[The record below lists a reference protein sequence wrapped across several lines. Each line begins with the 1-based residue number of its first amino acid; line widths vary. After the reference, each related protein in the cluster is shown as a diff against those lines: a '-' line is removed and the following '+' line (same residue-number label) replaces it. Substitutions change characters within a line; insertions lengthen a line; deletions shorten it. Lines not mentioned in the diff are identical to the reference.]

1 MKFGINI
8 LNFGPGTT
16 PESLKQWA
24 TFAEDTGFHLVMI
37 SDHVAITPDVQEG
50 FPAPFYDPF
59 LSLAWIAA
67 TTDKVELG
75 TTVIILPYRHP
86 LQTARMAANLDQFSG
101 GRFIL
106 GTGVG
111 WAEQEFEALGVP
123 FERRGQLADEYLEAI
138 TICWA
143 NNIATYEGQYVSF
156 KDVHT
161 GPRPV
166 RPADLPIWVGGSSQA
181 ALRRAVRFGQAWHPF
196 RFNLEWLEKKALPRL
211 RQMAAAEKKPIP
223 AFCPRLGL
231 RLTDSPLPEER
242 RSTGHG
248 SIDQIQADLKA
259 IASLGAEYVLLDTYT
274 GEPDQTLHP
283 EKDWAMLALLAEQV
297 LDLERQSLR

>member
-16 PESLKQWA
+16 PESLKQWS

-75 TTVIILPYRHP
+75 TTVTILPYRHP

-143 NNIATYEGQYVSF
+143 NDIATYEGQYVSF

-242 RSTGHG
+242 RNTGHG

>member
-8 LNFGPGTT
+8 LNFGPATT
-16 PESLKQWA
+16 PETMKRWA

-138 TICWA
+138 SICWA
-143 NNIATYEGQYVSF
+143 NDIATYEGQYVSF

-161 GPRPV
+161 GPRPD

-242 RSTGHG
+242 RNTGHG

>member
-24 TFAEDTGFHLVMI
+24 IFAEDTGFHLVMI
-37 SDHVAITPDVQEG
+37 SDHVAITPDVQVG

-59 LSLAWIAA
+59 VSLAWIAA
-67 TTDKVELG
+67 MTNTIELG

-86 LQTARMAANLDQFSG
+86 LQTARMAANLDQLSG

-106 GTGVG
+106 GTGIG
-111 WAEQEFEALGVP
+111 WARQEFEALGVP

-138 TICWA
+138 KSCWA
-143 NNIATYEGQYVSF
+143 NDVATYEGQFVSF
-156 KDVHT
+156 REVHT

-166 RPADLPIWVGGSSQA
+166 RPTGLPIWVGGSSQA
-181 ALRRAVRFGQAWHPF
+181 ALRRAIRYGQAWHPF
-196 RFNLEWLEKKALPRL
+196 RFSLEWLEKEALPRL
-211 RQMAAAEKKPIP
+211 RQIATAEGKPIP

-231 RLTDSPLPEER
+231 RLTDSPLPEEER
-242 RSTGHG
+242 KAGHG
-248 SIDQIQADLKA
+248 SLDQIRADLEA
-259 IASLGAEYVLLDTYT
+259 IASLGAEYVLLDTYS
-274 GEPDQTLHP
+274 GEPDQTLHL
-283 EKDWAMLALLAEQV
+283 EKDWAMLTLLAEQV
-297 LDLERQSLR
+297 LDLEDQSLR